1 MLDGLETKRSSLVN
15 YVFRL
20 LTRGRMTVE
29 QISGAAFA
37 QEVAQLRARRFTAIV
52 IVEMLGGEIGRLL
65 YQKGRLVYAGQGDL
79 EPEEALWKITGG
91 IMESL
96 CTIVPLSLDQGA
108 LGLAAVDG
116 RLMNSGALP
125 TEINVILDQMGRR
138 DFSGVMALE
147 SGNSVSIWQWDSGL
161 VISSPEVVRDT
172 ERARMVQIAWVERE
186 LPEVTPREP
195 QGSIRSTAERL
206 PARAAPQGTPAL
218 GRAPNNGIPPR
229 PEPNPNYRPLTTDEL
244 WRVFEEVMREEIGDR
259 TDRIAALLQQ
269 QHGTEAPE
277 FLLQSLTKQLERVAG
292 LRAVNTFR
300 ARLK

>member
-65 YQKGRLVYAGQGDL
+65 YQKGRLVYAGQSDL
-79 EPEEALWKITGG
+79 EPEEALWKITSA

-96 CTIVPLSLDQGA
+96 CTIVPLNPDQGA

-116 RLMNSGALP
+116 RLMNSGSLP
-125 TEINVILDQMGRR
+125 TEINVILDQMSRR

-147 SGNSVSIWQWDSGL
+147 SGNNVSIWQWDSGL

-186 LPEVTPREP
+186 LPEIIPREP
-195 QGSIRSTAERL
+195 QGSIRSTGERL
-206 PARAAPQGTPAL
+206 MPQTVPQTAPTL
-218 GRAPNNGIPPR
+218 GRTSSNAVAPR
-229 PEPNPNYRPLTTDEL
+229 PAPNPNYRPLTSDEL
-244 WRVFEEVMREEIGDR
+244 WRVFEDVMREEIGDR